1 MKTKRYSKKR
11 KTRGGFGK
19 RLIDLKDL
27 TPIKDLTQQ
36 TDECNNRGGYYNIR
50 CGRFGT
56 VVMEDARRDTYL
68 LKSKHFPLHVDME
81 HHHRMIPVLNA
92 LNKLKC
98 EYLMKFYG
106 FYFCQNQEVSYQK
119 GLYRLLLEDKD
130 KLCMSNRETKDS
142 TTLIFY
148 LYDYKCN
155 AVTLKQTIL
164 NLYEEEKPEFKAI
177 FRATIFCIL
186 HLLRWLQKTI
196 GFVHHDFNSRNI
208 MLVYH
213 EKPTLVSFPGFK
225 KELHYV
231 PYIIDFDDSTIQEES
246 TGIDENAMF
255 FFLLGTGLYTEEEL
269 DQIKLNFA
277 TLTS

>member
-1 MKTKRYSKKR
+1 MRTKRHYKKR

-27 TPIKDLTQQ
+27 TPVKDLTQH
-36 TDECNNRGGYYNIR
+36 TEECTSESGLYLSS
-50 CGRFGT
+50 CPTFGT
-56 VVMEDARRDTYL
+56 VVMEDARKDTYL
-68 LKSKHFPLHVDME
+68 LKSKHFPLQVDME

-106 FYFCQNQEVSYQK
+106 FYFCQNQDVPYKK

-130 KLCMSNRETKDS
+130 KLCISNRETKDS
-142 TTLIFY
+142 NTLLFY

-155 AVTLKQTIL
+155 AVTLKQTIQ
-164 NLYEEEKPEFKAI
+164 NLYEEEIPEFKAL

-186 HLLRWLQKTI
+186 HLLQWLQKTI
-196 GFVHHDFNSRNI
+196 GFVHHDFNGRNI
-208 MLVYH
+208 MLIYH
-213 EKPTLVSFPGFK
+213 ETPTLVSFPGFK

-231 PYIIDFDDSTIQEES
+231 PYIIDFDDSTIHEKS
-246 TGIDENAMF
+246 TGVDEDAMF
-255 FFLLGTGLYTEEEL
+255 SFLLGTYTEEEIQ
-269 DQIKLNFA
+269 QIKLNFA
-277 TLTS
+277 TLTL

>member
-1 MKTKRYSKKR
+1 MKTKRYYKKR

-19 RLIDLKDL
+19 RLMDVKDL
-27 TPIKDLTQQ
+27 TVIKDLTQQ
-36 TDECNNRGGYYNIR
+36 TEECNNRGGYYDIG
-50 CGRFGT
+50 CSRFGT
-56 VVMEDARRDTYL
+56 VVMEDARKDTYL
-68 LKSKHFPLHVDME
+68 LKSKHFPLHVDMT
-81 HHHRMIPVLNA
+81 HHRRMIPVLHA
-92 LNKLKC
+92 LNQLKC

-106 FYFCQNQEVSYQK
+106 FYFCQNQDVPYKK

-130 KLCMSNRETKDS
+130 KLCMSKRETKDQD
-142 TTLIFY
+142 TLIFY

-155 AVTLKQTIL
+155 AVTLKHTIL

-208 MLVYH
+208 MLIYH

-225 KELHYV
+225 KELYYV
-231 PYIIDFDDSTIQEES
+231 PYIIDFDDSTIHEAS
-246 TGIDENAMF
+246 TGIDESAIF
-255 FFLLGTGLYTEEEL
+255 SFLMGTLYTEEEI

-277 TLTS
+277 TLTL